1 MTKTAGKTCDEASEP
16 VGAQIEDPMADTET
30 AEDAA
35 DGSETST
42 PERVRRRRWTR
53 AVGANVLPVVALML
67 ALAAGFLRYQDS
79 SLHESRLAQIDS
91 MRAATESTIA
101 LLSYKPDTVEK
112 DLGAARDRTTGDFKN
127 AYTSLTHDVVIP
139 GAKQKHISATA
150 TVPASASVSAT
161 ANHAVVLVFV
171 DQTVI
176 VGDDAPTM
184 TASSVKVS
192 LDKVGNH
199 WLISGFDPV

>member
-1 MTKTAGKTCDEASEP
+1 MTKHGGTTRDETSEP
-16 VGAQIEDPMADTET
+16 VGAQVDDTVIDTET
-30 AEDAA
+30 VEDAA
-35 DGSETST
+35 DASATRAPGQAQT
-42 PERVRRRRWTR
+42 RRWMR
-53 AVGANVLPVVALML
+53 SVAANVLPVVALVL
-67 ALAAGFLRYQDS
+67 TVAAGFLRYQDS

-91 MRAATESTIA
+91 VRAATESTVA

-112 DLGAARDRTTGDFKN
+112 DLGAARNRTTGDFKN

-150 TVPASASVSAT
+150 TVPAAASVSAT
-161 ANHAVVLVFV
+161 ANHAVALVFV

-176 VGDDAPTM
+176 VGNDAPTM
-184 TASSVKVS
+184 TASSVRVS
-192 LDKVGNH
+192 LDKVGEH